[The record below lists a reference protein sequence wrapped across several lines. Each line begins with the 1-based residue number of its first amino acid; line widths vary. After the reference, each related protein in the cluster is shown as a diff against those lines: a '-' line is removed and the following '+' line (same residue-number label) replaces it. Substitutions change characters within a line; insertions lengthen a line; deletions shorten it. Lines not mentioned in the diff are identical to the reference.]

1 MERWIYEQIGRLVMQ
16 AFLPIIEIV
25 GFSFLIF
32 LCGFVVGALQSKKV
46 EK

>member
-1 MERWIYEQIGRLVMQ
+1 MKE
-16 AFLPIIEIV
+16 FLPIIEIV

-32 LCGFVVGALQSKKV
+32 LCGFVVGSLQCKKV